1 MIFLSFCILVR
12 GAREGSHKLYDPLYA
27 AVNSSRFSSLKIT
40 YPLISYV
47 LNSTLV
53 TEGRDGV
60 EAPPPPHGRLSATDG
75 PKYKN
80 KKKDRS

>member
-27 AVNSSRFSSLKIT
+27 AVNSSGLSSLKLS

-47 LNSTLV
+47 LKLDFSDRRK
-53 TEGRDGV
+53 GRGRS
-60 EAPPPPHGRLSATDG
+60 PLPHGRLSATDG
-75 PKYKN
+75 PKYK
-80 KKKDRS
+80 K